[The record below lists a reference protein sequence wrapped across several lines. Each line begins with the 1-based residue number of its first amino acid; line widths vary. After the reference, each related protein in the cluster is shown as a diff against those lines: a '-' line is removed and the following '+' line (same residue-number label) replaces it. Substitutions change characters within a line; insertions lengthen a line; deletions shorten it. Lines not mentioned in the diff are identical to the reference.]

1 MLFSIVGSFSGVP
14 TCGWGILGRD
24 GILVNMTHSATQA
37 SFFTAHP
44 LPVFAFLS
52 EGSKRQL
59 QAYLQEG
66 NTEFRQK
73 KLLEFFKAIDW
84 LDAAGMNDDRFL
96 QKLSPTLRRQLNRE
110 IGDYRREKMSNKA
123 DNAEKREQYKLRV
136 FEYFRVKMPPADK
149 VLLESLRD
157 FELDLTGRDVNW
169 RHYFTLDSFK
179 KIDAF
184 IQAEHEER
192 QALFAKFR
200 KDVET
205 YKKNYDKIYNANYT
219 AEAERGFTFDDWCDM
234 MGEEAPRSSQ
244 SKQKQSQG
252 KSYASSPGSI
262 VLAAYQTLEVDFGTP
277 PDRVKKQYRQLTLK
291 HHPDLPNGSEEKM
304 KAIVGAYQEIQR
316 YWEKT
321 IVAL

>member
-1 MLFSIVGSFSGVP
+1 MS
-14 TCGWGILGRD
+14 
-24 GILVNMTHSATQA
+24 HSATQT
-37 SFFTAHP
+37 SFFTMHP
-44 LPVFAFLS
+44 LPVFTFLS

-59 QAYLQEG
+59 EAYLSDG
-66 NTEFRQK
+66 NTDFRRK
-73 KLLEFFKAIDW
+73 KLLEFFKSIDW
-84 LDAAGMNDDRFL
+84 LDAAGLNDDRFL
-96 QKLSPTLRRQLNRE
+96 QKLSPSLRRQLNRE
-110 IGDYRREKMSNKA
+110 IGDYRREKMNNKA
-123 DNAEKREQYKLRV
+123 NSAEKREQYKLRV

-184 IQAEHEER
+184 IQADHEER

-234 MGEEAPRSSQ
+234 MGEEAPRSQQ
-244 SKQKQSQG
+244 SRQKQSQG
-252 KSYASSPGSI
+252 KSYASHPGNAI
-262 VLAAYQTLEVDFGTP
+262 RAAYQVLEIAFGAS
-277 PDRVKKQYRQLTLK
+277 PDQVKKQYRQLTLK

-321 IVAL
+321 IGAL